1 MLLKKAVKKKNKI
14 TIFNNKESFMQLSK
28 NLVLAEVTRSETAKR
43 KGISNMPT
51 PEHIENFKKLAENIF
66 QPIRDHFGKP
76 IRISSGYRSK
86 ELNTAIGGALSS
98 QHCQGEAIDIDMDG
112 TDITN
117 AQIFNFIKDN
127 LNFDQLIWEFGTD
140 NNPDWVHVSYE
151 STGKQRKQIL
161 KAVKTAKGTS
171 YVAYK

>member
-1 MLLKKAVKKKNKI
+1 
-14 TIFNNKESFMQLSK
+14 MQLSK
-28 NLVLAEVTRSETAKR
+28 NLALSEVTRSETAKR

-51 PEHIENFKKLAENIF
+51 PEHIENFKKLAEKVF

-86 ELNTAIGGALSS
+86 ALNTAVGGSLSS
-98 QHCQGEAIDIDMDG
+98 QHCTGEAIDIDMDG

-117 AQIFNFIKDN
+117 AQIFHFIKDN
-127 LNFDQLIWEFGTD
+127 LLWDQLIWEFGTD
-140 NNPDWVHVSYE
+140 KNPDWVHVSYE

-161 KAVKTAKGTS
+161 VAKRVGGKTT
-171 YVAYK
+171 YVPYK